1 MPDRTGQVAGQGA
14 AATHKQMRPTPPARP
29 HWAGR
34 QSGSSHNTQT
44 NATNPA
50 GQTALSRSPV
60 REQPQ
65 HTNATNPAGQTA
77 LDRSPVREQPQHT
90 NKCDQPRRPDRTG
103 QVAGQGA
110 ATTHKHMHQPCW
122 QDRTGQVACQ
132 GAAATHKHMRP
143 TLLARPLWAG
153 HWSGS
158 SRNTQIHWRSE
169 LS

>member
-90 NKCDQPRRPDRTG
+90 NKCDQPRRPDRIG
-103 QVAGQGA
+103 QVAG
-110 ATTHKHMHQPCW
+110 
-122 QDRTGQVACQ
+122 Q
-132 GAAATHKHMRP
+132 GAAATHKHMQP
-143 TLLARPLWAG
+143 TLLARPHWAG
-153 HWSGS
+153 RRSGS
-158 SRNTQIHWRSE
+158 SCNTQTHATNPAGQTALGRSPVRKQPQHTNTLE
-169 LS
+169 K